1 MGRSSNGGFVT
12 GMLVGA
18 AAGAALALL
27 YTPRSGRKALELLK
41 SRGVD
46 LGHMSRDTVQ
56 GQRDR
61 FGAAAAEAREAAR
74 RTKEDMLG
82 RFESAKREGHSE

>member
-1 MGRSSNGGFVT
+1 MVHPHTNAGFVT

-41 SRGVD
+41 RRGGD
-46 LGHMSRDTVQ
+46 
-56 GQRDR
+56 
-61 FGAAAAEAREAAR
+61 AAR
-74 RTKEDMLG
+74 AARQANETQPAGAGGPITQPIGGSGG
-82 RFESAKREGHSE
+82 RGHPAASDRPPSAR